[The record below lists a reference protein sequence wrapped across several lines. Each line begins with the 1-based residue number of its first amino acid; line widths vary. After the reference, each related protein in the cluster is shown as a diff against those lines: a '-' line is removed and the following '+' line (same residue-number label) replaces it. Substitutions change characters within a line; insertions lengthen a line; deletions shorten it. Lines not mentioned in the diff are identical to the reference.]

1 MTYREWMTL
10 GMERLQAAG
19 IEEASLDAW
28 YLLERHPASAVPG
41 IISYRR
47 IPSRKRRQRS
57 FRSFWQRES
66 GAFLCSRS
74 WVIQSLWD

>member
-10 GMERLQAAG
+10 GTERLQAAG

-28 YLLERHPASAVPG
+28 YLLERA
-41 IISYRR
+41 YRR

-66 GAFLCSRS
+66 GASLCSRS